1 MGIGMLGGELIT
13 SSIGVT
19 LFSLFSISSKLMKDR
34 KTIKFIRQKVE
45 LRPAK
50 IMYQICVR
58 IGSDKL

>member
-50 IMYQICVR
+50 IMYLIRVR
-58 IGSDKL
+58 IGSEKL